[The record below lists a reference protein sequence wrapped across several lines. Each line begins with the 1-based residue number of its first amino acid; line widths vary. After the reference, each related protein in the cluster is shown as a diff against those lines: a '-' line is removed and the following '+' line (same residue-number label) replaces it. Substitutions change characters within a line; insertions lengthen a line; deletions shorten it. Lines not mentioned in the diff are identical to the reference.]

1 MRYQLLAEFPQAV
14 FQEDF
19 QPEAAE
25 AVPAA
30 EDFHQSANKK
40 SLLNTSKSGY
50 KNRSFLFK

>member
-14 FQEDF
+14 LQEDF